1 MFREKALVSGCQ
13 GPSIKVGAIMTSP
26 THIVYCD
33 KTFVTIMFLSFIGGV
48 RRRQTSLANEAATNK
63 SFVETSTKMK
73 RDYVDSDSD
82 DDDAKRFDTPPQTSA
97 RKKRRG
103 VIEKRRRDRIN
114 NSLSELRR
122 MIPTASEKHGSSKLE
137 KAEILQLTVEHLK
150 TLQSAISKGY
160 FPFMDVRT
168 MAVDYRSFGFREC
181 VSEVARYMI
190 SMDGIQSSVRD
201 NLLSHLQNVMT
212 HKPTVSPQPWPAT
225 INNVIRPH
233 YVTSGH
239 VMLHDA
245 AIMFDDVKH
254 KLTNQR
260 LVPTFSPKPTMISN
274 IGGSGKVGN
283 IPRED
288 GAPNP
293 AGCSEDRRSVRNTYR
308 PWVAELSLL

>member
-212 HKPTVSPQPWPAT
+212 HKPTDDFKHRRIGKGWEYSAGRWRPQP
-225 INNVIRPH
+225 R
-233 YVTSGH
+233 
-239 VMLHDA
+239 
-245 AIMFDDVKH
+245 
-254 KLTNQR
+254 R
-260 LVPTFSPKPTMISN
+260 LLRRSPKCKEHLPTM
-274 IGGSGKVGN
+274 GGGTELVIN
-283 IPRED
+283 E
-288 GAPNP
+288 PNP
-293 AGCSEDRRSVRNTYR
+293 PGFEPSWRKLKWGLGGI
-308 PWVAELSLL
+308 PWLI